1 MNSSV
6 LEVQVSMAEIFF
18 KPLRLDEER
27 ATLMPWSH
35 MELLHQLMG
44 DDHHA
49 VP

>member
-6 LEVQVSMAEIFF
+6 LEVQISMDECFF
-18 KPLRLDEER
+18 KPFGLDGER

-44 DDHHA
+44 ISKNG
-49 VP
+49 